1 MSSFL
6 YRMGRACYHRRGR
19 VLAGWLVV
27 LAVLGGL
34 TLTIGGAFD
43 DAFTIPGAESTIA
56 LNQLKVTFPEAA
68 DATATV
74 LITAPEGSRMEDKD
88 VRKVVETWIDRME
101 ELPFV
106 NGVIGPYSEVV
117 DGENV
122 VDGLISAD
130 GGSGRATVRVDGT
143 ISTFTDAQ
151 REELTATAQTL
162 HDTLP
167 GSRVLVGG
175 EVFSTHLP
183 TLSVVEALGLVVAL
197 IVLLVTLGSVVAS
210 AMPIATAITGVG
222 IGVMLVKLGAGVF
235 EVSSTTLI
243 LAIMLGL
250 AVGIDYALFVISR
263 HRDQLAAG
271 MDVEE
276 SAARSIG
283 TAGSAVVF
291 AGLTVIIALVG
302 LSISGVPFLS
312 VMGIFAAIT
321 VAFEVVLA
329 LTLLPA
335 LMGFA
340 GERLRP
346 APRASSR
353 RKPGSRDDA
362 SGILSQDRD
371 DGSVR
376 DGDPV
381 EKPDVK
387 RPRFNPSAWWV
398 GVVTKWPVVTVI
410 VVLVGLGALAL
421 PTKDLYLALPTS
433 GRSLPGTQDRET
445 FDEIS
450 RIFGVGF
457 NGPLVVTGS
466 IVESDDPVEIMDC
479 LKADIEAVPGVHMV
493 AASTPNSN
501 ADTGMVQIVPTTGP
515 DDPATADLVQALRDR
530 HGYWQEHCDIDT
542 AITGF
547 TAVQIDVTQ
556 RLRDALLPFG
566 IFVVGLSLVLLT
578 MVFRSIWV
586 PVKAAL
592 GYLLSVGGAF
602 GATVLVFNQ
611 GWFASLINLPEPGP
625 VISFLP
631 IIMMGLLFGLAM
643 DYEVFLVSRMREE
656 FVHGNTERS
665 VEDGFVHSAKVVVA
679 AALIMFSVFAFF
691 VPNGEGAI
699 KPIAFALAVGV
710 ALDAFVVRMTLV
722 PAVMKLLG
730 RHAWWLP
737 AWLDRR
743 LPSLDIEGESLT
755 RQVHLADWPAP
766 GDAAAIVGEG
776 LAAAVGERTLFAD
789 VALRVEPGEVLVIE
803 GEHAARRALLL
814 ALAGRVKLTG
824 GTLKVLGHVLPE
836 EAAVVRG
843 QAPVLGPSVPH
854 FGRVLKGRTG
864 GLVCVDNADE
874 LSDVQDRSLRRALEA
889 SAGGGGDPI
898 TWVLGVMP
906 GSDLE
911 AQLPVPYRVLRLA
924 SHLALE
930 GATR

>member
-1 MSSFL
+1 VVSSFL
-6 YRMGRACYHRRGR
+6 YRIGRASYRRRGR
-19 VLAGWLVV
+19 VLVGWLMV
-27 LAVLGGL
+27 LALFGLLAGTVGGN
-34 TLTIGGAFD
+34 FD
-43 DAFTIPGAESTIA
+43 DSFKIPGAESTIA

-74 LITAPEGSRMEDKD
+74 LVTAPEGKRMDDKFVESA
-88 VRKVVETWIDRME
+88 VRLWVMDLEK
-101 ELPFV
+101 LPYV
-106 NGVIGPYSEVV
+106 NGVIGPY
-117 DGENV
+117 NTH

-130 GGSGRATVRVDGT
+130 GHSGRATVRVQGT
-143 ISTFTDAQ
+143 TSTFTDAE
-151 REELTATAQTL
+151 REDLTAAAQAL
-162 HDTLP
+162 QQALP

-175 EVFSTHLP
+175 EVFSIHLP
-183 TLSVVEALGLVVAL
+183 HLSVVEALGLLVA
-197 IVLLVTLGSVVAS
+197 IVVLLVTLGSVVAS
-210 AMPIATAITGVG
+210 SMPIATAIAGVG
-222 IGVMLVKLGAGVF
+222 IGVMIVRLGAGVI

-250 AVGIDYALFVISR
+250 AVGIDYALFILSR

-271 MDVEE
+271 MAVEE
-276 SAARSIG
+276 SAARSVG

-291 AGLTVIIALVG
+291 AGLTVVIALVG
-302 LSISGVPFLS
+302 LSISGVPFLA
-312 VMGIFAAIT
+312 VMGVFAAIT
-321 VAFEVVLA
+321 VAFEVLLA

-335 LMGFA
+335 FMGFA

-346 APRASSR
+346 KPRKSRTPDAPRT
-353 RKPGSRDDA
+353 RKRFVP
-362 SGILSQDRD
+362 
-371 DGSVR
+371 SV
-376 DGDPV
+376 
-381 EKPDVK
+381 
-387 RPRFNPSAWWV
+387 WWV
-398 GVVTKWPVVTVI
+398 GVVTKWPVVTV
-410 VVLVGLGALAL
+410 VLVLVALGALAY

-445 FDEIS
+445 ADEIS
-450 RIFGVGF
+450 RIFGVGY

-466 IVESDDPVEIMDC
+466 IVESDKPMDIMDC
-479 LKADIEAVPGVHMV
+479 LKDDIEALPGVEMV

-515 DDPATADLVQALRDR
+515 DDPATAELVQSLRDR
-530 HGYWQEHCDIDT
+530 HDYWQQHCDVDT

-547 TAVQIDVTQ
+547 TAVQIDVTN

-578 MVFRSIWV
+578 MVFRSLWV
-586 PVKAAL
+586 PLKAAA
-592 GYLLSVGGAF
+592 GYLLSVGAAF
-602 GATVLVFNQ
+602 GATTLVFNQ
-611 GWFASLINLPEPGP
+611 GWFISVINLPEAGP

-656 FVHGNTERS
+656 FVHGNVERS

-737 AWLDRR
+737 RWLDRR

-766 GDAAAIVGEG
+766 GDSAAVVGEG
-776 LAAAVGERTLFAD
+776 LRAVVGRRVLFAD
-789 VALRVEPGEVLVIE
+789 VAVRIEPGEVLVVE
-803 GEHAARRALLL
+803 GEHAQRRALLL
-814 ALAGRVKLTG
+814 ALAGRLKLTD
-824 GTLKVLGHVLPE
+824 GTLKVLGHVMPE
-836 EAAVVRG
+836 EGPVLRAK
-843 QAPVLGPSVPH
+843 APVLGPSVTH
-854 FGRVLKGRTG
+854 FGRVLKNQSG
-864 GLVCVDNADE
+864 GLVCVDSADE
-874 LSDVQDRSLRRALEA
+874 LSDVQDRSLRRALAA
-889 SAGGGGDPI
+889 SVTADEPT

-911 AQLPVPYRVLRLA
+911 AQLGVPYRVLTLA

>member
-6 YRMGRACYHRRGR
+6 YRIGRASFRRRGR

-27 LAVLGGL
+27 LALLGL
-34 TLTIGGAFD
+34 LAATVGGKYD
-43 DAFTIPGAESTIA
+43 DSFKIPGAESTIA
-56 LNQLKVTFPEAA
+56 LDQLRVTFPEAA

-74 LITAPEGSRMEDKD
+74 LITAPEGSRMDHPHVKAAVKQWTRDLEA
-88 VRKVVETWIDRME
+88 
-101 ELPFV
+101 LPYV
-106 NGVIGPYSEVV
+106 NGVIGPYNEHI
-117 DGENV
+117 
-122 VDGLISAD
+122 DGLISED
-130 GGSGRATVRVDGT
+130 GRSGRATVRVQGT
-143 ISTFTDAQ
+143 TSTFSDAQ
-151 REELTATAQTL
+151 REELTETAQSL
-162 HDTLP
+162 HGSLP

-175 EVFSTHLP
+175 EVFSIHLP
-183 TLSVVEALGLVVAL
+183 RLSVVEGLGLVVAL
-197 IVLLVTLGSVVAS
+197 VVLLVTLGSFVAS
-210 AMPIATAITGVG
+210 MLPIATAIAGVVA
-222 IGVMLVKLGAGVF
+222 GVMIVQVGAGVI

-250 AVGIDYALFVISR
+250 AVGIDYALFILSR
-263 HRDQLAAG
+263 HRDQLAGG

-291 AGLTVIIALVG
+291 AGLTVVIALVG
-302 LSISGVPFLS
+302 LSISGVPFLA
-312 VMGIFAAIT
+312 VMGIFAAVT
-321 VAFEVVLA
+321 VAVEVLLA

-335 LMGFA
+335 LMGYV

-346 APRASSR
+346 GRR
-353 RKPGSRDDA
+353 RKTAPVDA
-362 SGILSQDRD
+362 
-371 DGSVR
+371 
-376 DGDPV
+376 GDAPA
-381 EKPDVK
+381 EATAATPATPAA
-387 RPRFNPSAWWV
+387 PRFNASAWWV
-398 GVVTKWPVVTVI
+398 GVVTRWPVVTIV

-450 RIFGVGF
+450 RIFGVGY
-457 NGPLVVTGS
+457 NGPLIVTGS
-466 IVESDDPVEIMDC
+466 IVESDEPLDIMDC
-479 LKADIEAVPGVHMV
+479 LKADIEAMPGVEMV

-515 DDPATADLVQALRDR
+515 DDPATADLVQRLRDR
-530 HGYWQEHCDIDT
+530 HGHWKEACDIDT

-547 TAVQIDVTQ
+547 TAVQIDVTN

-578 MVFRSIWV
+578 MVFRSVWV
-586 PVKAAL
+586 PLKAAL

-602 GATVLVFNQ
+602 GATTLVFNQ
-611 GWFASLINLPEPGP
+611 GWFKEVINLPEAGP

-737 AWLDRR
+737 SWLDKR
-743 LPSLDIEGESLT
+743 LPVLDIEGESLT
-755 RQVHLADWPAP
+755 RQVHLADWPVP
-766 GDAAAIVGEG
+766 GDTAAVVGEG
-776 LAAAVGERTLFAD
+776 LTAVVGGRTLFAD
-789 VALRVEPGEVLVIE
+789 VAVRVEPGEVLVIE
-803 GEHAARRALLL
+803 GEHAQRRALVL
-814 ALAGRVKLTG
+814 AIAGRVKLTG
-824 GTLKVLGHVLPE
+824 GNLKVLGHVLPE
-836 EAAVVRG
+836 ESPVLRA
-843 QAPVLGPSVPH
+843 QAPLLGPSVAH
-854 FGRVLKGRTG
+854 FGRVLKGRSG
-864 GLVCVDNADE
+864 GLVCVDSADE
-874 LSDVQDRSLRRALEA
+874 LSDVQDRSLHRALAA
-889 SAGGGGDPI
+889 SAEAAEPT
-898 TWVLGVMP
+898 TWVLGAMP

-911 AQLPVPYRVLRLA
+911 ARLPVPHRVLRLA
-924 SHLALE
+924 SHHALE

>member
-6 YRMGRACYHRRGR
+6 YRIGRASFRRRGR

-27 LAVLGGL
+27 LAVLGAL
-34 TLTIGGAFD
+34 AVSVGGKFND
-43 DAFTIPGAESTIA
+43 TFQIPGAESTTA

-74 LITAPEGSRMEDKD
+74 LITVPEGRRMADPDVKKAVKAWIKTMEDIL
-88 VRKVVETWIDRME
+88 W
-101 ELPFV
+101 V

-117 DGENV
+117 DGRNV
-122 VDGLISAD
+122 VAGLISAD
-130 GGSGRATVRVDGT
+130 GRSGRATVRVQGSS
-143 ISTFTDAQ
+143 STFTDAQ
-151 REELTATAQTL
+151 RDQLTTAAETL
-162 HDTLP
+162 QDTLP
-167 GSRVLVGG
+167 GTRVLVGG
-175 EVFSTHLP
+175 EVFSIHVP
-183 TLSVVEALGLVVAL
+183 HISAVEALGLVVAL
-197 IVLLVTLGSVVAS
+197 VVLLVTLGSIVAS
-210 AMPIATAITGVG
+210 MMPIGTALAGVG
-222 IGVMLVKLGAGVF
+222 IGVLLVQVGAGVI

-250 AVGIDYALFVISR
+250 AVGIDYALFIISR
-263 HRDQLAAG
+263 HRDQLASG

-302 LSISGVPFLS
+302 LSISNVPFLA
-312 VMGIFAAIT
+312 VMGIFAAVT
-321 VAFEVVLA
+321 VAFEVLLA

-335 LMGFA
+335 FMGFA

-346 APRASSR
+346 KAKKRRSR
-353 RKPGSRDDA
+353 SAVEPA
-362 SGILSQDRD
+362 SGT
-371 DGSVR
+371 GSTSAH
-376 DGDPV
+376 GTP
-381 EKPDVK
+381 K
-387 RPRFNPSAWWV
+387 RSASAWWV
-398 GVVTKWPVVTVI
+398 GVVTKWPVVTI
-410 VVLVGLGALAL
+410 VLVLVGLGALAY

-445 FDEIS
+445 FDEIT

-466 IVESDDPVEIMDC
+466 IVESDKPLDIMSC
-479 LKADIEAVPGVHMV
+479 LKDDIDLMPGVRLV
-493 AASTPNSN
+493 AAATPNEN
-501 ADTGMVQIVPTTGP
+501 ADTGMVQIIPTTGP
-515 DDPATADLVQALRDR
+515 DDPATAELVQALRDR
-530 HGYWQEHCDIDT
+530 HDYWKQHCDIDT

-547 TAVQIDVTQ
+547 TAVQIDVTN

-586 PVKAAL
+586 PIKAAA

-602 GATVLVFNQ
+602 GATTLVFNQ
-611 GWFASLINLPEPGP
+611 GWFRQLINLPEPGP

-631 IIMMGLLFGLAM
+631 IILMGLLFGLAM

-656 FVHGNTERS
+656 FVHGNTTRS

-737 AWLDRR
+737 AWLDKR

-766 GDAAAIVGEG
+766 GDTAAVVGEG
-776 LAAAVGERTLFAD
+776 LTAQVGDRTLFAD
-789 VALRVEPGEVLVIE
+789 LALRVEPGSVLLVE
-803 GEHAARRALLL
+803 GEHAPRRALLL
-814 ALAGRVKLTG
+814 AIAGRLKLTG
-824 GTLKVLGHVLPE
+824 GNLKVLGHVLPE
-836 EAAVVRG
+836 EAPVVRNRI
-843 QAPVLGPSVPH
+843 PVLGPSVPH
-854 FGRVLKGRTG
+854 FGRVLKKQSG

-874 LSDVQDRSLRRALEA
+874 LGSVQDRSLHRALAA
-889 SAGGGGDPI
+889 SADAATGDGEPV
-898 TWVLGVMP
+898 TWVLGVLP
-906 GSDLE
+906 GSELE
-911 AQLPVPYRVLRLA
+911 AQLAVPYQVLKLA